1 MTFDP
6 IAFGSLLLNLFGVLA
21 VGRIAV
27 TFEVQRQQISLPVP
41 APPTSSILHIFERAL
56 RDVSLPI
63 ERAREIYNL
72 QREIE
77 FDLAEREYI
86 RVRSLVEQ
94 ELEPVARDA
103 SNPQTK
109 SRYATLPQVIQAV
122 RPVYSKHG
130 IVIEFDTAPSPLG
143 EHGSGC
149 WRFCRMRA
157 ATSGR
162 FTSTCRPM
170 ARAHRAGM

>member
-1 MTFDP
+1 MTFE
-6 IAFGSLLLNLFGVLA
+6 A
-21 VGRIAV
+21 
-27 TFEVQRQQISLPVP
+27 QRQQISVPVP

-103 SNPQTK
+103 SNPQTR
-109 SRYATLPQVIQAV
+109 SRYAT
-122 RPVYSKHG
+122 
-130 IVIEFDTAPSPLG
+130 
-143 EHGSGC
+143 
-149 WRFCRMRA
+149 CRK
-157 ATSGR
+157 
-162 FTSTCRPM
+162 
-170 ARAHRAGM
+170 

>member
-1 MTFDP
+1 MTTEPVRFTL
-6 IAFGSLLLNLFGVLA
+6 S
-21 VGRIAV
+21 
-27 TFEVQRQQISLPVP
+27 SPVP
-41 APPTSSILHIFERAL
+41 TPPPDQPSILHIFERAL

-122 RPVYSKHG
+122 RPIYSKHG
-130 IVIEFDTAPSPLG
+130 IIIEFDTAPVRLARL
-143 EHGSGC
+143 GSGC
-149 WRFCRMRA
+149 WRSCHMRA

-162 FTSTCRPM
+162 STSTCRPM
-170 ARAHRAGM
+170 ARARKAAM